1 MGALYRVLI
10 ELNKMCSSTP
20 IVNLPDYFRY
30 EATTEQCIVKL
41 LLILDGRTEKVL
53 QFIVTLKPI

>member
-30 EATTEQCIVKL
+30 QVTMEQCIVKL
-41 LLILDGRTEKVL
+41 LLILEGIEIYSDTEVNL
-53 QFIVTLKPI
+53 GQ